1 MRVLA
6 LFAVDG
12 IGRYRETFG
21 AQAGEAMLAR
31 LHRRCSDA
39 VAPESRA
46 YRLEDDRFAVAGLVT
61 GATASAARAG
71 LTDRGPGFALVGLR
85 AGDTNHVSDMLPGS
99 SPDALV
105 RALEEHRPE
114 LARHMRAVAVLARG
128 TGREL
133 GLRAQRLGELVH
145 AAGLHDIGKAA
156 IPDELLDKHGPLS
169 ADDQALLRSHSVVG
183 EHILAAVG
191 PPPAVGEL
199 VRCSHERWDGFGYP
213 DGRRAEDIP
222 LGARVI
228 AVCDAY
234 ETMVS
239 ERHYSAALDPVAA
252 LAELRRGAGRQFDP
266 RVVTAFVVAHGRR
279 TGSGEARLV
288 PWTG

>member
-1 MRVLA
+1 MRVLVV
-6 LFAVDG
+6 FAVDG
-12 IGRYRETFG
+12 MRRYRETFG

-46 YRLEDDRFAVAGLVT
+46 YRLKDDRFAVAGRVT
-61 GATASAARAG
+61 GTIASAAQAG
-71 LTDRGPGFALVGLR
+71 LTERGAGFAIVGVH
-85 AGDTNHVSDMLPGS
+85 AGDTHHRSGMLAGP

-105 RALEEHRPE
+105 RALDEHRPE
-114 LARHMRAVAVLARG
+114 LVRHMRAVGVLARG

-133 GLRAQRLGELVH
+133 GLRAQRLGELVR
-145 AAGLHDIGKAA
+145 AAGLHDIGKVA
-156 IPDELLDKHGPLS
+156 IPDEILDKHGPLS

-183 EHILAAVG
+183 EHILAAAA
-191 PPPAVGEL
+191 PRPAVGEL

-239 ERHYSAALDPVAA
+239 ERHYSAALDPAAA
-252 LAELRRGAGRQFDP
+252 LAELQRGAGRQFDP
-266 RVVTAFVVAHGRR
+266 RVVAAFVAAHGRR

>member
-46 YRLEDDRFAVAGLVT
+46 YRLEDDRFALAGRVT
-61 GATASAARAG
+61 GVTASAAQAG
-71 LTDRGPGFALVGLR
+71 LTDRGPGFALVGVD
-85 AGDTNHVSDMLPGS
+85 AGDTDHRSGILPAR

-105 RALEEHRPE
+105 RAVEERRPE

-133 GLRAQRLGELVH
+133 GLRAQRLGELVR

-169 ADDQALLRSHSVVG
+169 ANDQALLRSHSVVG
-183 EHILAAVG
+183 EHILVAAG
-191 PPPAVGEL
+191 PRPAVGEL

-234 ETMVS
+234 ETIVS